1 MSKNKIPSKAE
12 REFLRHQTEVKWRD
26 AFWGMDE
33 FYPEGDD
40 REHSEQVHKIPIL
53 LVVHVSSTNVDE
65 KNTKR

>member
-33 FYPEGDD
+33 FYPEEDD
-40 REHSEQVHKIPIL
+40 REQVHKIPKLLIVIL
-53 LVVHVSSTNVDE
+53 L
-65 KNTKR
+65 